1 MAGTLMGSDTTG
13 LVVEDGPKL
22 RTRTSLASIVVGMLV
37 AIGAG
42 IILHLLATAVGL
54 ASIDTTERDTPSG
67 TTIALL
73 AGGWGLVANLLAFCI
88 GGYVA
93 ARLSGNTDRQDAAL
107 HGLGVWGSA
116 VGITFLVGGI
126 VAAGMATATTSAVG
140 SMVGGALRGAG
151 AVAAATAPAGDAAS
165 RPDPAALVDR
175 LRATLAAPNDPQAM
189 NTEQRGAEMAA
200 LLGRR
205 VMNNGF
211 APGERERLSSLIAAE
226 AGISPADAEARIA
239 AYEQQAREAAARAE
253 QRAREAAD
261 AAAAA
266 SAIAAFWMFAALM
279 IGAAGAVIG
288 ALQGARDGVLLVRPA
303 SRIG

>member
-151 AVAAATAPAGDAAS
+151 QVVAAAAPAGDAS
-165 RPDPAALVDR
+165 RPDHAALVDR